1 MTSSNSY
8 IDDIQIVKKTKKYP
22 GRYSYVNDDG
32 NEIAVQYSA
41 GAGIGFRVENKNEL
55 KAQVRKATFG
65 GISKSGKRMKVV
77 KRPRNKSMSGGSSK
91 KVKVVAKSSRR
102 SGSNN
107 RRKVVRK
114 GQRRVLPAGKKTV
127 SATPLSIVGK
137 SSSMGH
143 KPLGIYW
150 LLENHIFQT
159 CLLFKIHKLSI
170 QTNDFYKLP

>member
-1 MTSSNSY
+1 MFV
-8 IDDIQIVKKTKKYP
+8 IIETKS
-22 GRYSYVNDDG
+22 R
-32 NEIAVQYSA
+32 NE
-41 GAGIGFRVENKNEL
+41 
-55 KAQVRKATFG
+55 
-65 GISKSGKRMKVV
+65 
-77 KRPRNKSMSGGSSK
+77 GSSK
-91 KVKVVAKSSRR
+91 RVKVVAKSNRR

-150 LLENHIFQT
+150 LLKNNLFQT
-159 CLLFKIHKLSI
+159 FFI
-170 QTNDFYKLP
+170 F